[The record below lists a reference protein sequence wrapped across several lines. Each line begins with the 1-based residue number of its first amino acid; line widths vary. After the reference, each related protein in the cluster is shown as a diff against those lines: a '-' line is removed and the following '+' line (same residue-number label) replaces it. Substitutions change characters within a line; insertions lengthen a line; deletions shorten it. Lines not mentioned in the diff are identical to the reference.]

1 MVVKDGPLFLVFD
14 VLGGQH
20 YISEHLKGLDPLP
33 LVFGER
39 LDLVNHQG
47 DVIVVSLLLRYLGKS
62 HHLLK
67 FLAIESRQVIL
78 YVLGYRALQA
88 TYKLFVR
95 FQPNVHVVYEEELVR
110 EEEIRD
116 DDFHDALELLN

>member
-1 MVVKDGPLFLVFD
+1 MVDLPKVLVEAED
-14 VLGGQH
+14 R
-20 YISEHLKGLDPLP
+20 LP
-33 LVFGER
+33 L
-39 LDLVNHQG
+39 LCC
-47 DVIVVSLLLRYLGKS
+47 KS